1 MILYIHS
8 KEVTQEREDNNMTKF
23 EKNLKKRKN
32 DTLKLYQLAKAEY
45 LQNRTDENWRKFC
58 DRKKECMLLGVRI

>member
-1 MILYIHS
+1 
-8 KEVTQEREDNNMTKF
+8 MTKF